1 MVIPCG
7 RLIGRQRIGSRDV
20 EVSIMES
27 YGNSRGG
34 NPLPA
39 LLLGF
44 GIGVVSTIIY
54 AAAREEKFNRV
65 VKRTQ
70 DAGSKI
76 HDTADHW
83 RENIQHA
90 GEKIQEAGSRVKE
103 SVKNV
108 VANVRGTAEEAV
120 EDVEQAAKSVRRGNT
135 A

>member
-1 MVIPCG
+1 
-7 RLIGRQRIGSRDV
+7 
-20 EVSIMES
+20 MES
-27 YGNSRGG
+27 YGHTRG

-70 DAGSKI
+70 DAGTRI
-76 HDTADHW
+76 HETADHW

-90 GEKIQEAGSRVKE
+90 GEKLQDAGSRVKE

-108 VANVRGTAEEAV
+108 VANVRHSAEETI
-120 EDVEQAAKSVRRGNT
+120 EDAEQAAKSVRRSN